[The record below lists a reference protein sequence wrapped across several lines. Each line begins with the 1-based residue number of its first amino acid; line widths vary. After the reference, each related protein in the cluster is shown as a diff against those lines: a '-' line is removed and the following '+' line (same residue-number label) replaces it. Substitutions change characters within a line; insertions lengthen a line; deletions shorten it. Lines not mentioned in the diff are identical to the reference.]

1 MPSVTEFVELAEGIG
16 RHGGD
21 DFKFW
26 KQGVFFAEAR
36 LLEEIRRLFRSLR
49 EGAKL
54 QAAVREQLPE
64 ILRQFVDACDG
75 LRGKLLKIPVETERH
90 DVVGIR
96 HDEKRLLVFK
106 IGTRHVAELRAA
118 AVVLL
123 QQVVG
128 HVVVG
133 ELVVG
138 DAGGETLPEDAVAE
152 DDDGKCRERE

>member
-1 MPSVTEFVELAEGIG
+1 MPSVTELVELAEGIG
-16 RHGGD
+16 RQGVD
-21 DFKFW
+21 DFQFG
-26 KQGVFFAEAR
+26 KQFFGVSQASLGEKV
-36 LLEEIRRLFRSLR
+36 RRLFRSLR

-64 ILRQFVDACDG
+64 ILRQFVDARDG
-75 LRGKLLKIPVETERH
+75 LWRKLLKIPVETERH